1 MDDLAISAV
10 LCPLRSS
17 LSLLR
22 GGKSRPPRGSSPSS
36 RGARNALASAPRL
49 RDQRVKVAVSG
60 KKDGH
65 NQLSR
70 DQPANLCRSGSDAQ
84 PNEAEVS
91 RVSGRALPP
100 QTTCTPTQSFALDSV
115 LLPCQPVSLSVP
127 VYLLASLGILHAVGR
142 NDLR

>member
-1 MDDLAISAV
+1 MDDFTISAV

-22 GGKSRPPRGSSPSS
+22 GGKSRFPPRGSSPSS
-36 RGARNALASAPRL
+36 SRARNALASAPRL
-49 RDQRVKVAVSG
+49 RDQRLKVAVSG

-84 PNEAEVS
+84 HNEAEVS

-115 LLPCQPVSLSVP
+115 LLPCQPVTLSP
-127 VYLLASLGILHAVGR
+127 
-142 NDLR
+142 LRTC